1 MQFSE
6 AAFATNEVALNY
18 AEGPPNG
25 SAFVV
30 LHGGSG
36 RWQYSQRLLDI
47 LAESWHMFAPD
58 FRGHG
63 LSGHVPG
70 AYLLRDYVRDTAT
83 FLAGVVREPAVV
95 YGHSLGGEVGVMLAA
110 QHPEL
115 VCALIVGDAPLSIND
130 HATEHPA
137 HRAQNTLWHTLAGR
151 PVDEIEPALRAMPV
165 PVPGEDELRPASE
178 VLGADSPY
186 FAHQSVSLHQLDPDM
201 LAAVLVGPSVMLEGY
216 EPEELLPAIACPVL
230 LVQADPRFGNALS
243 DHDLALGLRLL
254 RNVTHVR
261 VDGLGHPLH
270 AIQPARMAEL
280 FEAFLTG
287 DRRSIGLEQVAS
299 TGGVRTR
306 LRPESGCKPGG

>member
-1 MQFSE
+1 MQFLE
-6 AAFATNEVALNY
+6 AAFSTSEVSLNY

-30 LHGGSG
+30 LHGGAG

-63 LSGHVPG
+63 RSGHVPG
-70 AYLLRDYVRDTAT
+70 AYLLRDYVRDTAA
-83 FLAGVVREPAVV
+83 FLAGVIREPAVV

-110 QHPEL
+110 QHPQL

-130 HATEHPA
+130 HPTEHKA

-151 PVDEIEPALRAMPV
+151 PVDEIERELRAMPV
-165 PVPGEDELRPASE
+165 PVPGADELRPASE

-186 FAHQSVSLHQLDPDM
+186 FAHQSVSLLQLDPDM
-201 LAAVLVGPSVMLEGY
+201 LAAVLAGPSVMLEGY
-216 EPEELLPAIACPVL
+216 EPEELLPVIACPVL
-230 LVQADPRFGNALS
+230 LVQADARFGNALS
-243 DHDLALGLRLL
+243 DHDLALGRRLL
-254 RNVTHVR
+254 CNMTHVR

-270 AIQPARMAEL
+270 AIQPVRMAEL
-280 FEAFLTG
+280 FDAFLTD
-287 DRRSIGLEQVAS
+287 DRRSIQ
-299 TGGVRTR
+299 GVTR
-306 LRPESGCKPGG
+306 PNPGTRQAFSRG

>member
-115 VCALIVGDAPLSIND
+115 VCALIIGDADVVRP
-130 HATEHPA
+130 EHTVEISRLLGGA
-137 HRAQNTLWHTLAGR
+137 LIGDLESLRLAQLA
-151 PVDEIEPALRAMPV
+151 IL
-165 PVPGEDELRPASE
+165 PGTSHVGSAGQDR
-178 VLGADSPY
+178 
-186 FAHQSVSLHQLDPDM
+186 
-201 LAAVLVGPSVMLEGY
+201 LAAVD
-216 EPEELLPAIACPVL
+216 
-230 LVQADPRFGNALS
+230 DP
-243 DHDLALGLRLL
+243 
-254 RNVTHVR
+254 
-261 VDGLGHPLH
+261 
-270 AIQPARMAEL
+270 
-280 FEAFLTG
+280 
-287 DRRSIGLEQVAS
+287 
-299 TGGVRTR
+299 GV
-306 LRPESGCKPGG
+306 PDAGA

>member
-6 AAFATNEVALNY
+6 AAFSTNEVALNY

-30 LHGGSG
+30 LHGGAG

-63 LSGHVPG
+63 LSAHIPG
-70 AYLLRDYVRDTAT
+70 SYLLRDYVRDTAA
-83 FLAGVVREPAVV
+83 FVAGVVREPAVV

-115 VCALIVGDAPLSIND
+115 VRSLIVGDAPLSITD

-165 PVPGEDELRPASE
+165 PVPGEDELRPASQ

-201 LAAVLVGPSVMLEGY
+201 LAAVLAGPSAMLEGY

-230 LVQADPRFGNALS
+230 LVQADPRLGNALS
-243 DHDLALGLRLL
+243 DHDLALALRLL

-280 FEAFLTG
+280 FEAFLAGEALKG
-287 DRRSIGLEQVAS
+287 DSRNWA
-299 TGGVRTR
+299 
-306 LRPESGCKPGG
+306 RPG